1 MIMKYEIDIELY
13 KKLCDAENR
22 EVELK
27 KYSDYFLLY
36 NFSSARKNLYDWF
49 EFDETASLLE
59 IGSECGCLTEFFA
72 KRVKSVTAL
81 EIDKAKIEI
90 NRYRNKK
97 NKNVKVLTYNR
108 FSFEKAGKFKY
119 IVLTGTLEDMSQ
131 YSKDGKISDEELLKS
146 LKNLLTEDGVIFLA
160 TNNKL
165 ALSSFA
171 GVADPVQGR
180 VFASL
185 EGLGSPYTKDRLM
198 KLFMDTGLSRL
209 DTYYPMPDYRL
220 PSVLYS
226 DEYLPLPGDY
236 RVDNVSFS
244 VDSVKIFD
252 ETSVADELLK
262 DRLFP
267 EFANSFLFLLR

>member
-1 MIMKYEIDIELY
+1 MNYDIDIELY
-13 KKLCDAENR
+13 KRLCDAENR
-22 EVELK
+22 DAELK
-27 KYSDYFLLY
+27 NYSDYFLLY

-81 EIDKAKIEI
+81 EIDKTKIEI

-131 YSKDGKISDEELLKS
+131 YSKDGKISDEELLMS

-171 GVADPVQGR
+171 GVADPVQGKA
-180 VFASL
+180 FTGL
-185 EGLGSPYTKDRLM
+185 EGAGNLYTKDRLM

-236 RVDNVSFS
+236 RVDNVSFCA
-244 VDSVKIFD
+244 DSAKLFD

-267 EFANSFLFLLR
+267 EFANSYLFLLR

>member
-1 MIMKYEIDIELY
+1 MKYEIDTELY
-13 KKLCDAENR
+13 KQLCDAKNR
-22 EVELK
+22 DDELI

-59 IGSECGCLTEFFA
+59 VGSECGCLTEFFA
-72 KRVKSVTAL
+72 KRVKNVTAL

-108 FSFEKAGKFKY
+108 FSFDKAGKFKY
-119 IVLTGTLEDMSQ
+119 IVLTGTLEDMTQ
-131 YSKDGKISDEELLKS
+131 YSKDGKMSDEDLLKS
-146 LKNLLTEDGVIFLA
+146 LKKLLTEDGVIFLA

-185 EGLGSPYTKDRLM
+185 EGLGSPYTKNRLM

>member
-1 MIMKYEIDIELY
+1 MKYEIDTELY
-13 KKLCDAENR
+13 KQLCDAKNR
-22 EVELK
+22 DDELI

-59 IGSECGCLTEFFA
+59 VGSECGCLTEFFA
-72 KRVKSVTAL
+72 KRVKNVTAL
-81 EIDKAKIEI
+81 EIDKEKIEI

-108 FSFEKAGKFKY
+108 FSFDKADKFKY
-119 IVLTGTLEDMSQ
+119 IVLTGTLEDMTQ
-131 YSKDGKISDEELLKS
+131 YSKDGKMSDADLLKS
-146 LKNLLTEDGVIFLA
+146 LKKLLTEDGVIFLA

-244 VDSVKIFD
+244 ADSVKIFD

>member
-1 MIMKYEIDIELY
+1 MKYEIDTELY
-13 KKLCDAENR
+13 KQLCDAKNR
-22 EVELK
+22 DDELI

-59 IGSECGCLTEFFA
+59 VGSECGCLTEFFA
-72 KRVKSVTAL
+72 KRVKNVTAL

-108 FSFEKAGKFKY
+108 FSFDKAGKFKY
-119 IVLTGTLEDMSQ
+119 IVLTGTLEDMTQ
-131 YSKDGKISDEELLKS
+131 YSKDGKMSDADLLKS
-146 LKNLLTEDGVIFLA
+146 LKKLLTEDGVIFLA

-244 VDSVKIFD
+244 ADSVKIFD